1 MKNIPTGW
9 HRPLIRG
16 LRKIPDPDQL
26 APFTGSSLR
35 ILYHHRTAAL
45 DGMSVHIE
53 RLVSALRARGHE
65 VRVVGPTSGEMKA
78 GGRGQLEKLS
88 DALRA
93 ILPAAAFELLELA
106 YNIPAYRRLK
116 REAKAFRPDI
126 LYERNNLYLLA
137 GLWLKRSLG
146 LPMILEI
153 NAPLFEERNRF
164 GKLKLKAVARRAER
178 ALWAGADVAL
188 PVTQVLADMVA
199 RVRGTNDMHVIHNGA
214 DLDDVPPPDSDLRA
228 RLGLEDKVVLGF
240 VGFVRPWHGLEWAIR
255 ALPRL
260 GSNVDL
266 LVVGDGPA
274 QESLEKEAE
283 ALGVKRRVH
292 FVGRVPHQDIASYIQ
307 AFDIALQTK
316 AVAYA
321 SPLKMFEYMA
331 LARAIIAPDQP
342 NLREILKPDIDALLF
357 DPADETSFFNALE
370 RMSRDAELRARLGDA
385 ARRSVEETPFTWAEN
400 ARRVEAFATALLAK
414 SARAKAV

>member
-1 MKNIPTGW
+1 
-9 HRPLIRG
+9 
-16 LRKIPDPDQL
+16 
-26 APFTGSSLR
+26 
-35 ILYHHRTAAL
+35 
-45 DGMSVHIE
+45 MSVHIE

-78 GGRGQLEKLS
+78 GGRGQLERLS

-116 REAKAFRPDI
+116 REAQDFRPDI
-126 LYERNNLYLLA
+126 LYERNNLYLLS

-164 GKLKLKAVARRAER
+164 GKLKLKTLARRAER
-178 ALWAGADVAL
+178 SLWSGADVAL

-199 RVRGTNDMHVIHNGA
+199 RIRGTHDMHVIHNGA
-214 DLDDVPPPDSDLRA
+214 DLDDVPPPDSDRRA

-260 GSNVDL
+260 GGNVDL

-342 NLREILKPDIDALLF
+342 NLREILKPDSDALLF
-357 DPADETSFFNALE
+357 DPADETSFFTALE
-370 RMSRDAELRARLGDA
+370 RLSRDAELRARLGAA

-400 ARRVEAFATALLAK
+400 ARRVESFATELLAK
-414 SARAKAV
+414 STRAKAV

>member
-1 MKNIPTGW
+1 
-9 HRPLIRG
+9 
-16 LRKIPDPDQL
+16 
-26 APFTGSSLR
+26 
-35 ILYHHRTAAL
+35 
-45 DGMSVHIE
+45 MSVHIE
-53 RLVSALRARGHE
+53 QLVSALRARGHE
-65 VRVVGPTSGEMKA
+65 VRVVGPTSGEKQA
-78 GGRGQLEKLS
+78 GGSGGLEKLS
-88 DALRA
+88 DTLRA

-116 REAKAFRPDI
+116 REAETFKPDI

-137 GLWLKRSLG
+137 GLWLKRGLR

-164 GKLKLKAVARRAER
+164 GKLKLKGAARRSER
-178 ALWAGADVAL
+178 ALWSGADAAL

-199 RVRGTNDMHVIHNGA
+199 KIRGPRDMHVIHNGA
-214 DLDDVPPPDSDLRA
+214 DLGQAPKSDLKT
-228 RLGLEDKVVLGF
+228 RLGLEGKVVLGF

-260 GSNVDL
+260 NANVEL

-274 QESLEKEAE
+274 QESLEREAE
-283 ALGVKRRVH
+283 ALGVGQRVH
-292 FVGRVPHQDIASYIQ
+292 FVGRVPHQDIASYVQ
-307 AFDIALQTK
+307 TFDIALQTK

-331 LARAIIAPDQP
+331 LGRAIIAPDQP
-342 NLREILKPDIDALLF
+342 NLREILKADVDALLF
-357 DPADETSFFNALE
+357 DPADEKSFFIALE
-370 RMSRDAELRARLGDA
+370 RLSRDAELRSRLGAA

-400 ARRVEAFATALLAK
+400 ARRVEMIAQDLLVKTVRSNA
-414 SARAKAV
+414 

>member
-1 MKNIPTGW
+1 M
-9 HRPLIRG
+9 
-16 LRKIPDPDQL
+16 RKIPDPDQL
-26 APFTGSSLR
+26 APLTGFSLR

-53 RLVSALRARGHE
+53 RLVWALRARGHD
-65 VRVVGPTSGEMKA
+65 VRVVGPTSGENKA
-78 GGRGQLEKLS
+78 GGSGGLEKLS
-88 DALRA
+88 DTLRA

-116 REAKAFRPDI
+116 REAESFKPDI

-137 GLWLKRSLG
+137 GLWLKRRLG

-164 GKLKLKAVARRAER
+164 GKLKLKSAARRAER
-178 ALWAGADVAL
+178 ALWRGADAAL
-188 PVTQVLADMVA
+188 PVTRVLADMVA
-199 RVRGTNDMHVIHNGA
+199 KIRGSGDLHVIHNGA
-214 DLDDVPPPDSDLRA
+214 DLDEAVPQSDLKT
-228 RLGLEDKVVLGF
+228 RLGLDGKVVLGF

-260 GSNVDL
+260 SANVEL

-274 QESLEKEAE
+274 QESLEREAE
-283 ALGVKRRVH
+283 ALGVNQRVH
-292 FVGRVPHQDIASYIQ
+292 FVGRIPHQDIASYVQ
-307 AFDIALQTK
+307 TFDIALQTK

-331 LARAIIAPDQP
+331 LGRAIIAPDQP
-342 NLREILKPDIDALLF
+342 NLREILKADVDALLF
-357 DPADETSFFNALE
+357 DPGDETSFFAALE
-370 RMSRDAELRARLGDA
+370 RLSRDGDLRIRLGQA
-385 ARRSVEETPFTWAEN
+385 ARRSVVETPFTWAEN
-400 ARRVEAFATALLAK
+400 ARRVEMIAQGLLAK
-414 SARAKAV
+414 SAHSNA

>member
-1 MKNIPTGW
+1 
-9 HRPLIRG
+9 
-16 LRKIPDPDQL
+16 
-26 APFTGSSLR
+26 
-35 ILYHHRTAAL
+35 
-45 DGMSVHIE
+45 MSVHIE

-65 VRVVGPTSGEMKA
+65 VRVVGPTAGEMKA
-78 GGRGQLEKLS
+78 GGRGGLEKLS
-88 DALRA
+88 DSLRA

-116 REAKAFRPDI
+116 REAEAFRPDI
-126 LYERNNLYLLA
+126 IYERNNLYLLA
-137 GLWLKRSLG
+137 GLWLKRRLG

-164 GKLKLKAVARRAER
+164 GKLKLKGLARRAER
-178 ALWAGADVAL
+178 ALWTGADVAL

-199 RVRGTNDMHVIHNGA
+199 KIRGSSGLHVLHNGA
-214 DLDDVPPPDSDLRA
+214 DLDDVPPQSDLKA

-260 GSNVDL
+260 NANVHL

-274 QESLEKEAE
+274 QESLEREAE
-283 ALGVKRRVH
+283 ALGMGPRVH
-292 FVGRVPHQDIASYIQ
+292 FLGRVPHREIASYVQI
-307 AFDIALQTK
+307 FDVALQTK

-331 LARAIIAPDQP
+331 LGRAIVAPDQP

-357 DPADETSFFNALE
+357 DPADETSFFSSLE
-370 RMSRDAELRARLGDA
+370 RLSRDADLRARLGAA

-400 ARRVEAFATALLAK
+400 ARRVEMFARDLLAK
-414 SARAKAV
+414 GDESKSPTARY

>member
-1 MKNIPTGW
+1 
-9 HRPLIRG
+9 
-16 LRKIPDPDQL
+16 LRKDPDPDQL
-26 APFTGSSLR
+26 APLTGFSLR

-53 RLVSALRARGHE
+53 QLVSALRARGHD
-65 VRVVGPTSGEMKA
+65 VRVVGPTSGEKKA
-78 GGRGQLEKLS
+78 GGSGGLEKLS
-88 DALRA
+88 DTLRA

-106 YNIPAYRRLK
+106 YNIPAYRRLR
-116 REAKAFRPDI
+116 REAEAFRPDV

-137 GLWLKRSLG
+137 GLWLKRRLR

-164 GKLKLKAVARRAER
+164 GKLKLKGAAQRAER
-178 ALWAGADVAL
+178 ALWQGADAAL

-199 RVRGTNDMHVIHNGA
+199 KIRGSRGMHVIHNGA
-214 DLDDVPPPDSDLRA
+214 DLDQAPKSDLKA
-228 RLGLEDKVVLGF
+228 RLGLEGKVVLGF

-260 GSNVDL
+260 SANVEL

-274 QESLEKEAE
+274 QQSLEQEAE
-283 ALGVKRRVH
+283 ALGVGQRVH
-292 FVGRVPHQDIASYIQ
+292 FVGRVPHQDIASYVQ
-307 AFDIALQTK
+307 TFDIALQTK

-331 LARAIIAPDQP
+331 LGRAIIAPDQP
-342 NLREILKPDIDALLF
+342 NLCEILKPDIDALLF
-357 DPADETSFFNALE
+357 DPADETSFFSALE
-370 RMSRDAELRARLGDA
+370 RLSWDQELRARLGAA

-400 ARRVEAFATALLAK
+400 ARRVEEIAQGLLAK
-414 SARAKAV
+414 TARSNA

>member
-1 MKNIPTGW
+1 MKNIPTEW
-9 HRPLIRG
+9 HRPVVRG
-16 LRKIPDPDQL
+16 LRKFPDPDQL
-26 APFTGSSLR
+26 APPTGLSLR

-53 RLVSALRARGHE
+53 QLVSALRARGHE
-65 VRVVGPTSGEMKA
+65 VRVVGPTSGEVKA
-78 GGRGQLEKLS
+78 GGRGKLETLS

-93 ILPAAAFELLELA
+93 ILPAAAFELLELG
-106 YNIPAYRRLK
+106 YNVAAYRRLK
-116 REAKAFRPDI
+116 REAEDFKPDI
-126 LYERNNLYLLA
+126 LYERYNLYLLA
-137 GLWLKRSLG
+137 GLWLKRKLR

-164 GKLKLKAVARRAER
+164 GKLKLKGWARRAER
-178 ALWAGADVAL
+178 ALWREADVAL
-188 PVTQVLADMVA
+188 PVTQVLANMVA
-199 RVRGTNDMHVIHNGA
+199 RVRGSGAMQVIHNGA
-214 DLDDVPPPDSDLRA
+214 DLDNVPLPGNDLRT
-228 RLGLEDKVVLGF
+228 RLGFEGKVVLGF

-260 GSNVDL
+260 PQNVDL

-274 QESLEKEAE
+274 QESLEQEAQ

-331 LARAIIAPDQP
+331 LGRAIIAPDQP
-342 NLREILKPDIDALLF
+342 NLREILKADRDALLF
-357 DPADETSFFNALE
+357 DPADETSFFTALE
-370 RMSRDAELRARLGDA
+370 RLSRDGELRERLGSA

-400 ARRVEAFATALLAK
+400 ARRVELLAQALLSK
-414 SARAKAV
+414 STPPNIG

>member
-1 MKNIPTGW
+1 M
-9 HRPLIRG
+9 
-16 LRKIPDPDQL
+16 
-26 APFTGSSLR
+26 R

-65 VRVVGPTSGEMKA
+65 VRVVGPTAGEAKA
-78 GGRGQLEKLS
+78 GGSGGLEKLS
-88 DALRA
+88 DFLRA
-93 ILPAAAFELLELA
+93 ALPAAAFELLELA

-116 REAKAFRPDI
+116 REAEAFKPDI

-137 GLWLKRSLG
+137 GLRLKHKMG
-146 LPMILEI
+146 LPMILEV
-153 NAPLFEERNRF
+153 NAPLFEERARF
-164 GKLKLKAVARRAER
+164 GKLKLKRIARWAER
-178 ALWAGADVAL
+178 VLWTEADVAL
-188 PVTQVLADMVA
+188 PVTKVLADMVA
-199 RVRGTNDMHVIHNGA
+199 KIRGPRAMTVIHNGA
-214 DLDDVPPPDSDLRA
+214 DLDDVPPPGTDIRA
-228 RLGLEDKVVLGF
+228 RLGLQDKIVLGF

-260 GSNVDL
+260 NENVHL

-283 ALGVKRRVH
+283 TLGVKHRVH
-292 FVGRVPHQDIASYIQ
+292 FVGRVPHDDIAAYVQS
-307 AFDIALQTK
+307 FDVALQTK

-342 NLREILKPDIDALLF
+342 NLREILKADSDALLF
-357 DPADETSFFNALE
+357 DPGDEASFFSALE
-370 RMSRDAELRARLGDA
+370 RLSRDADLRERLGNA

-400 ARRVEAFATALLAK
+400 ARRVESLAHGLLTK
-414 SARAKAV
+414 KTRA

>member
-1 MKNIPTGW
+1 
-9 HRPLIRG
+9 
-16 LRKIPDPDQL
+16 
-26 APFTGSSLR
+26 
-35 ILYHHRTAAL
+35 
-45 DGMSVHIE
+45 MSVHIE
-53 RLVSALRARGHE
+53 QLVSALRTRGHD
-65 VRVVGPTSGEMKA
+65 VRVVGPTSGEKKA
-78 GGRGQLEKLS
+78 GGSGGLEKLS
-88 DALRA
+88 DTLRA

-116 REAKAFRPDI
+116 REAEAFRPDV

-137 GLWLKRSLG
+137 GLWLKRRLG

-164 GKLKLKAVARRAER
+164 GKLKLKGAARRAER
-178 ALWAGADVAL
+178 ALWRHADAAL

-199 RVRGTNDMHVIHNGA
+199 KIRGPRGMHVIHNGA
-214 DLDDVPPPDSDLRA
+214 DLGQAPKSNLKA
-228 RLGLEDKVVLGF
+228 RLGLEGKVVLGF

-260 GSNVDL
+260 NANVEL

-274 QESLEKEAE
+274 QQSLEQEAE
-283 ALGVKRRVH
+283 ALGVKERVH
-292 FVGRVPHQDIASYIQ
+292 FVGRVPHQDIASYVQI
-307 AFDIALQTK
+307 FDIALQTK

-331 LARAIIAPDQP
+331 LGRAIIAPDQP

-357 DPADETSFFNALE
+357 DPADETSFFSALE
-370 RMSRDAELRARLGDA
+370 RLSRDGELRARLGTS

-400 ARRVEAFATALLAK
+400 ARRVEVIAQDLLAK
-414 SARAKAV
+414 TARSNA